1 MKRRPATAAPRRRF
15 DDDGGGDIA
24 DRRRRRAP
32 LGGGNGG
39 GLGLDPRR
47 AEKRM
52 RMAEAA
58 LERGSSDVSDEE
70 EEDADD
76 QQMPPPPRRQQ
87 WQQQEEE
94 EEEEEEDD
102 GSGSS
107 SSGASE
113 EEEEEEEEEEVV
125 DGQSDDDD
133 GVQEDDDAFLHAP
146 LESRLATSGGED
158 LSHLPLDQRER
169 LLRDGAGPRGLA
181 ARRRAHQAA
190 EAQRSLKRESR
201 DRPREMS
208 SKRPVS
214 RYREVIQVSREAIEG
229 RDPRFPTAADALGG
243 GKGKGKAG
251 GGGAGGGDADE
262 AAARKRF
269 AFLYD
274 EAMPRERA
282 ELKAR
287 LKREK
292 SAARADELR
301 LRLVQVEQRLRDEAA
316 RRRRQQARDELRG
329 KEKQAVA
336 EGKRPYFAKRSEVRA
351 AELVA
356 RYEELKKGGKLEQYM
371 EKRRRRNAAKDHR
384 FIPSER
390 RGGG

>member
-1 MKRRPATAAPRRRF
+1 MKRRPAPPALRF
-15 DDDGGGDIA
+15 EDDDDESDDDDQAAAGR
-24 DRRRRRAP
+24 DRRRPAADRS
-32 LGGGNGG
+32 GGF
-39 GLGLDPRR
+39 DPDR

-52 RMAEAA
+52 RMAEEA
-58 LERGSSDVSDEE
+58 LERGSSSDDLDDDDEE
-70 EEDADD
+70 EEDDD
-76 QQMPPPPRRQQ
+76 DLPSRGGGGRGRPG
-87 WQQQEEE
+87 
-94 EEEEEEDD
+94 DD
-102 GSGSS
+102 
-107 SSGASE
+107 
-113 EEEEEEEEEEVV
+113 
-125 DGQSDDDD
+125 DDDDDD
-133 GVQEDDDAFLHAP
+133 GDEDEDEDDSDDDQNGANDNDDDDAFLHAP
-146 LESRLATSGGED
+146 LESRLLSD
-158 LSHLPLDQRER
+158 LTDLPLDQRER
-169 LLRDGAGPRGLA
+169 MMRDGAGPRGLA

-214 RYREVIQVSREAIEG
+214 RYREVIQVSRESIMG
-229 RDPRFPTAADALGG
+229 RDPRFPTAADALGSKGG
-243 GKGKGKAG
+243 GKGGK
-251 GGGAGGGDADE
+251 GGGAGTNDDE
-262 AAARKRF
+262 AAARKRY

-292 SAARADELR
+292 SAVRSEEIRQR
-301 LRLVQVEQRLRDEAA
+301 LAQVEQRLRDEAA
-316 RRRRQQARDELRG
+316 RRRKQLARDDLRK
-329 KEKQAVA
+329 KEKAAVA
-336 EGKRPYFAKRSEVRA
+336 EGKKPYFAKKSEVRA

-390 RGGG
+390 RAGGG